1 MKLTVDISH
10 RYSCMRSHTAT
21 HLLHAELIKIFPQT
35 KQAGSYVGPDEL
47 RFDFFAQRGLTNE
60 ELIHITQT
68 INKTITH
75 TLPVSVMEMKY
86 EEALKTG
93 AKAFF
98 EDTYPEIVR
107 VVSIGSW
114 ISVELCG
121 GTHVS
126 ETSQIGSFA
135 IIEQTAVA
143 AGVKRITALTGPKVA
158 THLQD
163 VQSHIESVAQKLNVP
178 VKQLDAKIDKIITE
192 AEEIKDNYSHVLAK
206 YIRETKKSWSF
217 KEIDLDYIIYLGDWT
232 EKDIT
237 MPDWTFKDFFETCKQ
252 INELSISRIVYTKSW
267 QYALFHPQAKEI
279 LLQLAIKGGGSSTLM
294 QGRDDNIVKLL
305 Q

>member
-107 VVSIGSW
+107 VVSIG
-114 ISVELCG
+114 L
-121 GTHVS
+121 
-126 ETSQIGSFA
+126 
-135 IIEQTAVA
+135 
-143 AGVKRITALTGPKVA
+143 
-158 THLQD
+158 
-163 VQSHIESVAQKLNVP
+163 
-178 VKQLDAKIDKIITE
+178 
-192 AEEIKDNYSHVLAK
+192 
-206 YIRETKKSWSF
+206 
-217 KEIDLDYIIYLGDWT
+217 
-232 EKDIT
+232 
-237 MPDWTFKDFFETCKQ
+237 
-252 INELSISRIVYTKSW
+252 
-267 QYALFHPQAKEI
+267 
-279 LLQLAIKGGGSSTLM
+279 
-294 QGRDDNIVKLL
+294 
-305 Q
+305 